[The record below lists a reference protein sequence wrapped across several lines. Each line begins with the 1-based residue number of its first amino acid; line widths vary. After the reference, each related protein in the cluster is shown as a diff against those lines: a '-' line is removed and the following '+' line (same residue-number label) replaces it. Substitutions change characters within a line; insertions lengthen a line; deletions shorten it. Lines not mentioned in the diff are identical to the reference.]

1 MTSGAYITR
10 KVRQKNDWKAPYGP
24 VPESVPGLFFWKAEL
39 KETHKQPPYGL
50 KNLMWPEN
58 WPQNK
63 DHLAIRLGTDLWIY

>member
-1 MTSGAYITR
+1 VFIYALNGKWIIYYQESTS
-10 KVRQKNDWKAPYGP
+10 KKDLKAPYGP

-58 WPQNK
+58 
-63 DHLAIRLGTDLWIY
+63 